1 MVLACHRT
9 LSKDSDQGIAV
20 WNPAALFKSHATRKL
35 DALFRSQAAIEFD
48 VHGTILA
55 ANARFCDL
63 MGYAESEIKGKHHS
77 MFVAADMAQS
87 AEYAAFWDS
96 LRRGEF
102 QAAEFPRLTRRGEV
116 LWLQATYNP
125 VLDEKGNA
133 VSVVK
138 IAQDTTQRK
147 LMDLHRESQ
156 ITAIGRSQAVIEFAM
171 DGTILTA
178 NANFLDALGYDLDE
192 VVGRHH
198 RLFVDPQEHDSPAY
212 LAFWDRLRAGEF
224 QVAEFKRVH
233 KAGQHVWIQA
243 TYTPVLGLDG
253 VPVRVVK
260 FATDITA
267 QVTQRQ
273 SFELLSL
280 VANGTDNSVIITGP
294 DGLIEYVNTGFTKLS
309 GHAFLDVMGK
319 KPGALLQGKH
329 SDPATVQRI
338 RAKLD
343 AREPFYEEIL
353 NYTKSG
359 TPYWISLSINP
370 IFSADGQ
377 LRKFISVQAN
387 VTETRLRAQEDETR
401 LAAIWK
407 STATANWLPDG
418 TVLDVS
424 PTMLG
429 VLGMETIDQAARA
442 LASVFRAIM
451 DGEGRARLVAGES
464 LSTELAVHAEGR
476 DMWLQAT
483 VNPIFAVDGTFAK
496 LVLYATDVTGQRTT
510 LERVRA
516 AIEVINGIAM
526 QTHILSLN
534 ATIEAAHAGESG
546 RGFAVVA
553 SEVRQLAKKSSD
565 SAAEISALLNR

>member
-1 MVLACHRT
+1 M
-9 LSKDSDQGIAV
+9 
-20 WNPAALFKSHATRKL
+20 WNPFVRFKSDAGRKL

-48 VHGTILA
+48 VQGHILA

-63 MGYAESEIKGKHHS
+63 MGYAASEIEGKHHS
-77 MFVAADMAQS
+77 MFVAAEMAQS

-102 QAAEFPRLTRRGEV
+102 QAAEFPRLTKRGDV
-116 LWLQATYNP
+116 VWLQATYNP

-156 ITAIGRSQAVIEFAM
+156 ITAIGRSQAVIEFTM

-192 VVGRHH
+192 VVGKHH

-212 LAFWDRLRAGEF
+212 LAFWDRLRQGEF

-233 KAGQHVWIQA
+233 KTGKHVWIQA
-243 TYTPVLGLDG
+243 TYTPVLGLNG

-273 SFELLSL
+273 SFEVLSL

-294 DGLIEYVNTGFTKLS
+294 DGRIEYVNSGFTKLS
-309 GHAFLDVMGK
+309 GHAFLDVIGK
-319 KPGALLQGKH
+319 KPGPLLQGKH
-329 SDPATVQRI
+329 SDPVTIGRI
-338 RAKLD
+338 RAKLE

-353 NYTKSG
+353 NYAKDG

-429 VLGMETIDQAARA
+429 VLGMDTADQAGAA
-442 LASVFRAIM
+442 LASIFRAVM
-451 DGEGRARLVAGES
+451 DGEGRTRLIAGES
-464 LSTELAVHAEGR
+464 ISTELAVHVADR
-476 DMWLQAT
+476 YLWLQAT
-483 VNPIFAVDGTFAK
+483 INPIFAIDGTFAK
-496 LVLYATDVTGQRTT
+496 LILYATDVTGQRTT
-510 LERVRA
+510 LERVRTA
-516 AIEVINGIAM
+516 VDVINAIAL

-565 SAAEISALLNR
+565 SATEISALLNR